1 MQANASRWIFVAIV
15 YFVMAVGLGVFMGAS
30 HDHSLMSVHVHLNL
44 LGWVSLALI
53 GVIYHFFPR
62 AGESRV
68 ATVQFWLHN
77 VALPPMMLAL
87 AFLLKGNAGVE
98 PVVAITS
105 LAILVS
111 ALLFAVNVL
120 GKRA

>member
-1 MQANASRWIFVAIV
+1 MQAFASRWIFAAII
-15 YFVMAVGLGVFMGAS
+15 YFLIAVGLGVFMGAS

-53 GVIYHFFPR
+53 GLIYHFFPL
-62 AGESRV
+62 ASESRL

-87 AFLLKGNAGVE
+87 AFVLKGNAGAE
-98 PVVAITS
+98 PVIGITS
-105 LAILVS
+105 IMILVS
-111 ALLFAVNVL
+111 VFLFAGNVL
-120 GKRA
+120 LRRA

>member
-1 MQANASRWIFVAIV
+1 MQAVASRWIFAAII
-15 YFVMAVGLGVFMGAS
+15 YFVIAVCLGVFMGAS

-53 GVIYHFFPR
+53 GVIYHLFPR
-62 AGESRV
+62 AAESRL

-77 VALPPMMLAL
+77 IALPPMMLAL

-98 PVVAITS
+98 PVVGITS
-105 LAILVS
+105 IAVLVS
-111 ALLFAVNVL
+111 VFLFAGNVL
-120 GKRA
+120 VKRA